1 MNRPLRAALIG
12 CGNIASRLSSDAGTV
27 GVYTHAEAYKT
38 CAETELVALCDLDD
52 AALQECGERWQVA
65 ARYRDARQLL
75 DEVRPEIVSICT
87 PDATHYELALL
98 ALGAPGVRGVLIEK
112 PLALDLAEAR
122 ELAALAAERKMTVAV
137 NHSRR
142 YAASHQALRED
153 LRTGRLGRIQSV
165 GGIYTKG
172 VLHNG
177 THWFDLLRF
186 LVGEIV
192 SARGFRRAGD
202 MAEDPTLDA
211 VLELESGGW
220 AHLQGCDADCFSIF
234 EMDIVGTSGRVRV
247 VDSGHTFERSEAAE
261 DARYAGYRSLR
272 RIASENAGMRD
283 TTLHAVRDLAARMS
297 AGGTPRCSIGD
308 ALRAL
313 EIALAVKESA
323 QTGRPVRFSK
333 S

>member
-75 DEVRPEIVSICT
+75 DEMRPEIVSICT

-186 LVGEIV
+186 LAGEIV

-202 MAEDPTLDA
+202 AADDPTLDA
-211 VLELESGGW
+211 VLELESG
-220 AHLQGCDADCFSIF
+220 ASAQLHGCDADCFSIF
-234 EMDIVGTSGRVRV
+234 EMDIIGSAGRVRV
-247 VDSGHTFERSEAAE
+247 VDFGHTFERFETAE
-261 DARYAGYRSLR
+261 DPRYAGYRSLR
-272 RIASENAGMRD
+272 RVDSDDAGMRD
-283 TTLHAVRDLAARMS
+283 TTLHAVRDLAACVS
-297 AGGTPRCSIGD
+297 GGGTPRCSIDD
-308 ALRAL
+308 AIRAL
-313 EIALAVKESA
+313 EIAIAVKESA
-323 QTGRPVRFSK
+323 QTGVPVRFSK